1 MSALFIG
8 KQSRETQKICI
19 LQWNHAITNIYIQTG
34 FNIYCNIILSW
45 VESERNSSF
54 MRILY
59 VWRGSYCIRI
69 HICICTHVCVY
80 TYIYLHTYIL
90 ISEHVRWA
98 WQQDQHSISSKT
110 TKRNKR
116 NINIMGA
123 SRIHKNNNKKNSK
136 GNQSELAKSKQNT
149 IYPRCCCC
157 TFPCSSQSYRFGIEF
172 WIIWKRFG
180 IERAHSA

>member
-1 MSALFIG
+1 MRGKGLLWFAKFSRFYPYRRWPDTKALCLCLFIG

-34 FNIYCNIILSW
+34 FHIYCNIILSW

-80 TYIYLHTYIL
+80 TYIYAHTYIL

-123 SRIHKNNNKKNSK
+123 EFTKTTIRRI
-136 GNQSELAKSKQNT
+136 AKET
-149 IYPRCCCC
+149 
-157 TFPCSSQSYRFGIEF
+157 
-172 WIIWKRFG
+172 
-180 IERAHSA
+180 RAN